1 MINNLPK
8 RAISYFLPIN
18 IYVDLIYHYCYCYEH
33 LHTRTMDMYMYATIS
48 FKPISRSGY
57 RLHTLI
63 FTNMS
68 DWQTTKSGVYHQ
80 YNLQFHEEVE
90 I

>member
-1 MINNLPK
+1 
-8 RAISYFLPIN
+8 
-18 IYVDLIYHYCYCYEH
+18 
-33 LHTRTMDMYMYATIS
+33 MYMYATIS